1 MSAEPIALEGVYLRS
16 WLRPF
21 AAWLDR
27 DDVTEIMVNRPGE
40 LFVEVAGQPGM
51 TRVAAPEIDDLL
63 LERLASQIARMGA
76 QAVNRQS
83 PLLAATLPDGARV
96 QMIGPP
102 ATRGHWAMAIR
113 RHVVTDLPLEAYD
126 QGPLLPPQARASPAE
141 EEAQARA
148 RPVDFL
154 RRAVLDRRTIL
165 ISGGTSSGKTTFLNS
180 LLRIV
185 PETERIVLVEDTP
198 EVAVGQPNLVGLV
211 AVRGDQGEARIGV
224 DDLLQAAL
232 RLRPDRVIVGEIRGG
247 EATTFLRAINTG
259 HPGSFT
265 TIHANTPEGALE
277 QLALM
282 VMQSG
287 LGLSRGETLAYAGSV
302 IDIVVQLSR
311 RGGQRGIADI
321 RVLGRC

>member
-1 MSAEPIALEGVYLRS
+1 MSAEPIVLEGVYLRS

-21 AAWLDR
+21 APWLER
-27 DDVTEIMVNRPGE
+27 DDVTEILVNRPGE
-40 LFVEVAGQPGM
+40 LFIEIVGQSGM
-51 TRVAAPEIDDLL
+51 TRVASPEIDDRL

-102 ATRGHWAMAIR
+102 ATREHWAMAIR
-113 RHVVTDLPLEAYD
+113 RHVATDLPLEAYD
-126 QGPLLPPQARASPAE
+126 QGPLPPSPTRASPAE
-141 EEAQARA
+141 EEALARVH
-148 RPVDFL
+148 PVAFL
-154 RRAVLDRRTIL
+154 RQAVLDRRTIL
-165 ISGGTSSGKTTFLNS
+165 ISGGTSCGKTTFLNS

-185 PETERIVLVEDTP
+185 PEAERVVLVEDTP
-198 EVAVGQPNLVGLV
+198 EVAVHQSNVVGLV
-211 AVRGDQGEARIGV
+211 AVRGDQGEAHIGV

-232 RLRPDRVIVGEIRGG
+232 RLRPDRVIVGEIRGR

-265 TIHANTPEGALE
+265 TIHANTPEGALD

-311 RGGQRGIADI
+311 RGGRRGIADI

>member
-21 AAWLDR
+21 APWLDR

-40 LFVEVAGQPGM
+40 LFVEIAGQPGM
-51 TRVAAPEIDDLL
+51 TRLAAPEIDDLL

-126 QGPLLPPQARASPAE
+126 QGPLPPPPTRAGPAE
-141 EEAQARA
+141 EEALARA
-148 RPVDFL
+148 NPVAFL
-154 RRAVLDRRTIL
+154 KQAVLDRRTIL

-198 EVAVGQPNLVGLV
+198 EVAVGQSNVVGLV

-265 TIHANTPEGALE
+265 TIHANTPEGALD

-287 LGLSRGETLAYAGSV
+287 LGLSRGETLAHAGSV

>member
-1 MSAEPIALEGVYLRS
+1 MSAEPIVLEGVYLRS

-21 AAWLDR
+21 APWLDR

-40 LFVEVAGQPGM
+40 LFIESVGQPGM

-113 RHVVTDLPLEAYD
+113 RHWVTDLPLEAYD
-126 QGPLLPPQARASPAE
+126 QGPLPLPIIRASPAE
-141 EEAQARA
+141 EEALARA
-148 RPVDFL
+148 HPVAFL
-154 RRAVLDRRTIL
+154 RQAVIDRRTIL

-232 RLRPDRVIVGEIRGG
+232 RLRPDRVIVGEIRGR

-265 TIHANTPEGALE
+265 TIHANTPEGALD

-311 RGGQRGIADI
+311 RGGRRGIADI

>member
-21 AAWLDR
+21 APWLER
-27 DDVTEIMVNRPGE
+27 DDVTELMVNQPGE
-40 LFVEVAGQPGM
+40 VFIEVAGQPGM
-51 TRVAAPEIDDLL
+51 MRVAAPEIDDLL

-126 QGPLLPPQARASPAE
+126 QGPLPTPQPRVAPAE
-141 EEAQARA
+141 EEVLARA
-148 RPVDFL
+148 RPIAFL
-154 RRAVLDRRTIL
+154 RQAVADRRTIL

-185 PETERIVLVEDTP
+185 PESERIVLVEDTP
-198 EVAVGQPNLVGLV
+198 EVAVSQPNLVGLI
-211 AVRGDQGEARIGV
+211 AVRGDQGEALIGV

-232 RLRPDRVIVGEIRGG
+232 RLRPDRVIVGEIRGR

-265 TIHANTPEGALE
+265 TIHANTPEGALD

-311 RGGQRGIADI
+311 RGGRRGIADI

>member
-1 MSAEPIALEGVYLRS
+1 MSAEPIVLEGVYLRS

-21 AAWLDR
+21 AHWLER
-27 DDVTEIMVNRPGE
+27 DDVTEILVNRPGE
-40 LFVEVAGQPGM
+40 LFVEVIGQPGM

-113 RHVVTDLPLEAYD
+113 RHVTADMPLEAYD
-126 QGPLLPPQARASPAE
+126 QGPLPPLSARVGSAE
-141 EEAQARA
+141 EEVRARA

-154 RRAVLDRRTIL
+154 KQAVLDQRTIL
-165 ISGGTSSGKTTFLNS
+165 ISGGTSCGKTTFLNG
-180 LLRIV
+180 LLGVV
-185 PETERIVLVEDTP
+185 PEAERIVLVEDTP
-198 EVAVGQPNLVGLV
+198 EVAVRHPNVVGLV

-232 RLRPDRVIVGEIRGG
+232 RLRPDRIIVGEIRGR
-247 EATTFLRAINTG
+247 EAATFLRAINTG

-265 TIHANTPEGALE
+265 TIHANTPEGALD

-287 LGLSRGETLAYAGSV
+287 LGLSRDETLAYAGSV
-302 IDIVVQLSR
+302 IDVVVQLSR
-311 RGGQRGIADI
+311 RGGRRGVADI

>member
-1 MSAEPIALEGVYLRS
+1 MSAEPIILDGVYLRS

-21 AAWLDR
+21 APWLER

-40 LFVEVAGQPGM
+40 LFIEVAGRPDM
-51 TRVAAPEIDDLL
+51 IRVAAPEIDDLL

-83 PLLAATLPDGARV
+83 PLLSATLPDGARV

-102 ATRGHWAMAIR
+102 ATRAHWAMAIR
-113 RHVVTDLPLEAYD
+113 RHVVTDLPLETYD
-126 QGPLLPPQARASPAE
+126 HGPLPPAPARVDPAQ
-141 EEAQARA
+141 EEAAARA
-148 RPVDFL
+148 RPIDFL
-154 RRAVLDRRTIL
+154 RQAVADRRTIL

-180 LLRIV
+180 LLRAV
-185 PETERIVLVEDTP
+185 PETERIVVVEDTP
-198 EVAVGQPNLVGLV
+198 EIAVAQPNLVGLV
-211 AVRGDQGEARIGV
+211 AVRGDEGEARIGV

-232 RLRPDRVIVGEIRGG
+232 RLRPDRIIVGEIRGR

-265 TIHANTPEGALE
+265 TIHANTPEGALD

-311 RGGQRGIADI
+311 RGGQRGVADI